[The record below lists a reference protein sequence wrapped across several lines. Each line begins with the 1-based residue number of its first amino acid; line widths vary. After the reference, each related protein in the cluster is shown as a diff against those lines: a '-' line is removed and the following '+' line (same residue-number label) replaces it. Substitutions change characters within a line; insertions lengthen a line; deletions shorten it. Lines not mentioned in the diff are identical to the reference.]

1 MRYLFEQPWPL
12 IVVLAC
18 VAAALLISGLRR
30 RQRSPVVAA
39 GVLLAAAVGVFIT
52 ATLVTTD
59 REVVERLTQRVLD
72 ATAPVDTATLQQLI
86 RPDAA
91 VRLPNGI
98 TLTLLH
104 PLPLELVDAVERFEV
119 TQQTMR
125 SLDVEVT
132 RPGVALAHLTVRT
145 NTEHGGARAMN
156 TSWLLTW
163 QKVDQE
169 HWQIQDVQWLTL
181 NNQEPPAEGIW
192 R

>member
-12 IVVLAC
+12 IVVLSC
-18 VAAALLISGLRR
+18 LAAALLISGLRR
-30 RQRSPVVAA
+30 RKRSPIVVA

-72 ATAPVDTATLQQLI
+72 ATVPLDAATLQQLI

-98 TLTLLH
+98 TLTLLQ
-104 PLPLELVDAVERFEV
+104 PLPLELAEAVHRFEV

-132 RPGVALAHLTVRT
+132 RPGVAIAHLTVRT
-145 NTEHGGARAMN
+145 NTERSGAPAMN

-163 QKVDQE
+163 RQVDQD

-181 NNQEPPAEGIW
+181 NNQEPPPEGIW